1 VYKVNIKFMK
11 LFFSVFLAML
21 FYLHSPGQVISTY
34 MGTGVADWGGDGGV
48 SSIAEITFPFG
59 LNFDNNGNLLVS
71 HYCLVR
77 SVDKLTTIV
86 TRIAGNDTA
95 LGGPTGWGNGG
106 PATCASVLQSKQTCQ
121 DEHGNYFIADTWS
134 NQIRRVDVGTGIIT
148 AFAGTSDLGAIGD
161 GGPATAARFNTLA
174 CLVLDTVLD
183 RMYISDAFNY
193 KVRVINMNTGIIN
206 TFAGTG
212 VTGYTGDGGPA
223 TAARFG
229 RVIGLCRDR
238 YGNLY
243 VGDWDNARIRKIN
256 IATGVVTTFAG
267 SGVAGY
273 DGDGGPAIAAK
284 IRKPSGLFMD
294 SCDNMYIGDEESH
307 VVRRIDAVSGI
318 ITTIAGTGTSGFSGD
333 GGPATAANLFRPAGV
348 ALDHSGNLFIAD
360 YSNHRIRKM
369 TVLPV
374 TPVATVQVT
383 TTPNDTVC
391 VGTAVTFTARIP
403 GIAVPDYQWYKN
415 GVPVGTSDSVYS
427 YTPANGDSVRC
438 VASIAICGVGTVIYY
453 SNVVHMVVTP
463 PVVPVITLSAVP
475 AATVGATVTVNAS
488 VTSAGSSYSIDWY
501 KNTVLFATTSVPV
514 VTYVKAAGTD
524 AIIAKVRPLGE
535 DCHDT
540 AWSVSITIAVSPVQ
554 ALQPQATVVVE
565 VYPNPATH
573 SVAVEAAAGIKGIT
587 ITNATGQVFDVP
599 QAQMATNHHVLDIA
613 HLPAG
618 VYLLQVTDEYGNK
631 VVKRVVKL

>member
-1 VYKVNIKFMK
+1 MK
-11 LFFSVFLAML
+11 SLLFCFVCFIA
-21 FYLHSPGQVISTY
+21 VIFDANSQTITTY
-34 MGTGVADWGGDGGV
+34 AGTGSADWGGDGLLAV
-48 SSIAEITFPFG
+48 SAETAVPFG

-71 HYCLVR
+71 HYVKVR
-77 SVDKLTTIV
+77 SIDKVSTIV
-86 TRIAGNDTA
+86 TRIAGSDTA
-95 LGGPTGWGNGG
+95 SGGPTGWGNGG
-106 PATCASVLQSKQTCQ
+106 PATCASVLRGNQTAQ
-121 DEHGNYFIADTWS
+121 DENGNYYIVDSWS
-134 NQIRRVDVGTGIIT
+134 SQVRKVTSSTGIIT
-148 AFAGTSDLGAIGD
+148 AFAGTGDIGGIGD
-161 GGPATAARFNTLA
+161 GGPATAARFNSLA
-174 CLVLDTVLD
+174 CMVLDTVLD

-193 KVRVINMNTGIIN
+193 KVRVINMSTGIIN

-223 TAARFG
+223 TSARFG
-229 RVIGLCRDR
+229 RVMGLCKDK

-273 DGDGGPAIAAK
+273 DGDGGPALAAK

-333 GGPATAANLFRPAGV
+333 GGPATAASLFRPAGV

-369 TVLPV
+369 TVVPA
-374 TPVATVQVT
+374 TPVATVQLT
-383 TTPNDTVC
+383 PMPNDTVC
-391 VGTAVTFTARIP
+391 IGTAVTFTARIP
-403 GIAVPDYQWYKN
+403 GIAVPDYQWYRN

-427 YTPANGDSVRC
+427 YTPNNGDSVRC
-438 VASIAICGVGTVIYY
+438 VASITICGVGTVNYY
-453 SNVVHMVVTP
+453 SNVVHMVVTA
-463 PVVPVITLSAVP
+463 PVVPVISLSAVP
-475 AATVGATVTVNAS
+475 SATVGATVTVNAT
-488 VTSAGSSYSIDWY
+488 VTSAGSTYSVDWY
-501 KNTVLFATTSVPV
+501 KNSVLFATTSLPV
-514 VTYVKAAGTD
+514 VTYVKTPGTD

-535 DCHDT
+535 DCRDT
-540 AWSVSITIAVSPVQ
+540 AWSSIITIAETPVHVLQLQ
-554 ALQPQATVVVE
+554 APTAVG

-573 SVAVEAAAGIKGIT
+573 SVTVDAGAAIKVIS
-587 ITNATGQVFDVP
+587 ITNAAGQVYDVP
-599 QAQMATNHHVLDIA
+599 HTVVAPGTHVLDVA
-613 HLPAG
+613 RLPAG

-631 VVKRVVKL
+631 VVKRLVKG

>member
-1 VYKVNIKFMK
+1 MLII
-11 LFFSVFLAML
+11 FSEAT
-21 FYLHSPGQVISTY
+21 SQTITTY
-34 MGTGVADWGGDGGV
+34 AGTGAADWGGDGLHAA
-48 SSIAEITFPFG
+48 IAEIGAPFG
-59 LNFDNNGNLLVS
+59 LNFGNNGDLLVS
-71 HYCLVR
+71 AGVKVR
-77 SVDKLTTIV
+77 LIDKVSTIV
-86 TRIAGNDTA
+86 TRIAGSDTA
-95 LGGPTGWGNGG
+95 SGGPTGWGNGG
-106 PATCASVLQSKQTCQ
+106 PATCASLLQSKQTYQ

-134 NQIRRVDVGTGIIT
+134 NQIRKVDALTGIIT

-174 CLVLDTVLD
+174 CMVLDTVLD

-193 KVRVINMNTGIIN
+193 KIRVINMSTGIIN

-212 VTGYTGDGGPA
+212 ITGYTGDGGPA

-229 RVIGLCRDR
+229 RVIGLCKDK

-284 IRKPSGLFMD
+284 MRKPSGLFMD

-333 GGPATAANLFRPAGV
+333 GGPATAANLNRPAGV
-348 ALDHSGNLFIAD
+348 AIDPTGNLFIAEWG
-360 YSNHRIRKM
+360 NHRIRKM
-369 TVLPV
+369 TVVPV
-374 TPVATVQVT
+374 TPVATVQLT
-383 TTPNDTVC
+383 PMPNDTVC

-403 GIAVPDYQWYKN
+403 GIAVPDYQWYRN

-427 YTPANGDSVRC
+427 YTPNNGDSVRC
-438 VASIAICGVGTVIYY
+438 VASITICGVGTVNYY

-463 PVVPVITLSAVP
+463 PVVPIISLSAVP
-475 AATVGATVTVNAS
+475 SATVGATVTVNAT
-488 VTSAGSSYSIDWY
+488 VTSAGGTYSVDWY
-501 KNTVLFATTSVPV
+501 KNSVLFATTSVPV
-514 VTYVKAAGTD
+514 VTYVKTPGTD
-524 AIIAKVRPLGE
+524 AIVAKVRPLGE
-535 DCHDT
+535 DCRDT
-540 AWSVSITIAVSPVQ
+540 AWSSIITIAVAPVHVLQLQ
-554 ALQPQATVVVE
+554 APTAVE

-573 SVAVEAAAGIKGIT
+573 SVTVDAGAAIKLIS
-587 ITNATGQVFDVP
+587 ITNAAGQVYDVP
-599 QAQMATNHHVLDIA
+599 HTVVAPGTHVLDVA
-613 HLPAG
+613 RLPAG

-631 VVKRVVKL
+631 MVKRLVKG